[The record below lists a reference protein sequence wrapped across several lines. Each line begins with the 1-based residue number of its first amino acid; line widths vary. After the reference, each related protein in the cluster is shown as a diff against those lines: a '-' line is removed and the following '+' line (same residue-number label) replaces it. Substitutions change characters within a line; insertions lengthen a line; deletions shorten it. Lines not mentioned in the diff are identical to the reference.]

1 MGRHRG
7 GYTQVRTER
16 SPSGKLIEQARF
28 DKNLSIQ
35 QVAYKSGINAQT
47 IRHIELFGITG
58 SQVITVTA
66 ICEALKLDFMKLI
79 EADTGKRYDGL

>member
-1 MGRHRG
+1 MGRHSG

-16 SPSGKLIEQARF
+16 SPSGKIIEQARF

-35 QVAYKSGINAQT
+35 QVAYKSGVNAQT
-47 IRHIELFGITG
+47 IRHIELVGITG
-58 SQVITVTA
+58 SQVITIA
-66 ICEALKLDFMKLI
+66 ALCEALKLNFMELI